1 MVSDPKKDEDTMR
14 LVELLEESSDWKEYT
29 RVFDNLCVWNEKL
42 LDTET
47 KSDLFQEM
55 VDIVLEDLQFSTVV
69 IYWFDE
75 QAAKLHPKATP
86 IEAAASVS
94 PGEHPVWEAFKRD
107 TATVSGGA
115 MTNGKIDETGEKQ
128 YIVPFG
134 EGGVLLTGGTGGP
147 AEDERAIEILQM
159 LCNIAESTLEE
170 IQYRQQ
176 LRERDQELAQRSR
189 TLERIDGIMQ
199 TWRAVSQTAISA
211 DTRDELEREVC
222 NRVVENDVIEFVWIG
237 GVDRSEEKISPHAW
251 AGAERGYLEQAPID
265 LDADGELT
273 ARTARTNEVTVV
285 DNVAS
290 GPKSENWRFGALER
304 GFKSAMAVPLS
315 NNGILHGVLTAYGD
329 RQNAFEGA
337 AQLAGEIGNFVGHAI
352 TAIQSQNGLVAH
364 TSTELEI
371 KITAPACFFVRF
383 VRETKTNV
391 SFEAMSPT
399 ESGSVLVFVKAED
412 PERLIEHAESAVA
425 VRSVRLLE
433 GDTGEGTI
441 EGQFDDSFIGLF
453 LSNHGITLES
463 AYATP
468 EETRITVS
476 IPPTMDP
483 RQALEI
489 INSEYPNSKLLA
501 KRDCPH
507 RARESVESRIDPF
520 DRLTER
526 QREVVQR
533 AYREGYFETP
543 KEATSESLAE
553 SLDISTSAFHNHLR
567 AAEAELFAW
576 LFDSGAE

>member
-1 MVSDPKKDEDTMR
+1 MR
-14 LVELLEESSDWKEYT
+14 LVELLEESSDWKKYT

-42 LDTET
+42 LGTET
-47 KSDLFQEM
+47 KPDLFQKM
-55 VDIVLEDLQFSTVV
+55 VDIVLEDLRFSTVV

-75 QAAKLHPKATP
+75 ETAKLHPKATP
-86 IEAAASVS
+86 IEAVASVS
-94 PGEHPVWEAFKRD
+94 PGEHPVWEAFKSD
-107 TATVSGGA
+107 TATVSDGA
-115 MTNGKIDETGEKQ
+115 MTKGKIDETSEKQ
-128 YIVPFG
+128 YIVPFS
-134 EGGVLLTGGTGGP
+134 EKGVLVTRGAGGP
-147 AEDERAIEILQM
+147 AEDEKAIGILQM

-176 LRERDQELAQRSR
+176 LQERDQELAQRAR
-189 TLERIDGIMQ
+189 TLERMDGIIQ
-199 TWRAVSQTAISA
+199 TWRAVSRTAISA

-237 GVDRSEEKISPHAW
+237 GVDRAEEKISPRAW
-251 AGAERGYLEQAPID
+251 AGAERGCLERTPIELNTED
-265 LDADGELT
+265 DLT
-273 ARTARTNEVTVV
+273 ARTARTNEVIVV

-290 GPKSENWRFGALER
+290 GPKNEQWRFGALER

-315 NNGILHGVLTAYGD
+315 NDGILHGVLTAYGD

-337 AQLAGEIGNFVGHAI
+337 AQLADEIGNFVGHAI

-412 PERLIEHAESAVA
+412 PERLIEHAEKSVTVKSARV
-425 VRSVRLLE
+425 LE
-433 GDTGEGTI
+433 GDTGDNIVEGR
-441 EGQFDDSFIGLF
+441 FDDSFIGLF
-453 LSNHGITLES
+453 LSNHGITLER
-463 AYATP
+463 ANATP
-468 EETRITVS
+468 EEVRITVS
-476 IPPTMDP
+476 IPPSMDP

-489 INSEYPNSKLLA
+489 INSEYPESELLA
-501 KRDCPH
+501 KRDGTH
-507 RARESVESRIDPF
+507 RTGQGVTNHISPF

-567 AAEAELFAW
+567 TAEAELFSW
-576 LFDSGAE
+576 LFDSESE